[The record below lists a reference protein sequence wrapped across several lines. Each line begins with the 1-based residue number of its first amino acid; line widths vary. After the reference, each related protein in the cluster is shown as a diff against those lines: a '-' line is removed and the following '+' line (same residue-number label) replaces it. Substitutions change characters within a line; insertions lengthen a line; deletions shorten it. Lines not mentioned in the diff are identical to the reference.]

1 MYGWAPAQWF
11 PCRSDA
17 QLVTVMKAAGQSH
30 RKQGGGRWGV
40 EGVEGWVPAWG
51 APAPSV
57 PFPAK
62 VKTQRFGNVF
72 TSK

>member
-40 EGVEGWVPAWG
+40 EGVEGGGRVG
-51 APAPSV
+51 AGMGVLPPPQFRSQQ
-57 PFPAK
+57 K
-62 VKTQRFGNVF
+62 
-72 TSK
+72 